1 MFRPMLEGFT
11 VCAGVAIGPV
21 RLRGYELDRPM
32 PKRLPATRIDAEV
45 ERFRAAVGRSL
56 DQVAQLRAKLSDELG
71 AAENRILEV
80 HTAYLRDPTFLKD
93 VENRITSE
101 QLALE
106 DALARA
112 VRDFDRIFE
121 LVESEHMKGR
131 ALDLRDVAL
140 RVIRNLEHGDGSDDA
155 GQGGDPDQAYVLA
168 AHKLSLA
175 DLFDIDHGKV
185 LGIMAEHGG
194 TDSHAGILARS
205 LGIPTVTGIAD
216 LRETFRDGDFVIVD
230 AGTGVVHVDPDERLR
245 REYEVRAS
253 ERRVE
258 APFEDQGAAV
268 LADGAEVVLA
278 GACGNLGEVTQAC
291 EAGLDG
297 VGVYRTELLFVVDRH
312 TPGEELLLHHYEQVL
327 KRAGPGAR
335 VAFRLLDLAR
345 GQRHAVDDEP
355 NPLLGLRG
363 VRGLLAEP
371 GLLRTQLRALLRA
384 QASSTLEILV
394 PFVSSV
400 QDLQRVQESIRSER
414 GQLVKNRIPCATDVR
429 VGAIL
434 EVPATAFHVGSVA
447 EEADFLVLALD
458 SLQQYLFAADRDN
471 LEVADW
477 YRGFHPSLF
486 RLLHQV
492 AEEAARC
499 ETPIVV
505 FGESASDALRLPF
518 LLGSGYREFA
528 VSPVR
533 SPSFR
538 QALRQ
543 WSAAEAADLAQRV
556 IGCQTSLEVQ
566 RCLLEAER

>member
-1 MFRPMLEGFT
+1 MMSRFMLEGFT

-32 PKRLPATRIDAEV
+32 PVRLPTTRIQDEI
-45 ERFRAAVGRSL
+45 ERFRGAVARSL
-56 DQVAQLRAKLSDELG
+56 EQVGDLRSKLSDELG

-93 VENRITSE
+93 VENRITAE

-140 RVIRNLEHGDGSDDA
+140 RVIRNLQHDEESE
-155 GQGGDPDQAYVLA
+155 GGGLGEDEPYVLA
-168 AHKLSLA
+168 AHKLSIA
-175 DLFDIDHGKV
+175 DLFDIDHGQV
-185 LGIMAEHGG
+185 LGIMAEQGG

-245 REYEVRAS
+245 REYEVRAA
-253 ERRVE
+253 ERRIE
-258 APFEDQGAAV
+258 APFEDQGATA
-268 LADGAEVVLA
+268 LADGTELVVA
-278 GACGNLGEVTQAC
+278 GACGNLGEVTQARD
-291 EAGLDG
+291 AGLDG
-297 VGVYRTELLFVVDRH
+297 IAVYRTELLFLVDRH
-312 TPGEELLLHHYEQVL
+312 SPGEDLLLHHYEQVL
-327 KRAGPGAR
+327 KRAGPEAR
-335 VAFRLLDLAR
+335 VAFRLLDLTH
-345 GQRHAVDDEP
+345 GQHHAVDDEP
-355 NPLLGLRG
+355 NPLLGMRG

-371 GLLRTQLRALLRA
+371 ELLRTQLRALLRA
-384 QASSTLEILV
+384 QASSTLELLV

-400 QDLQRVQESIRSER
+400 QDLRRIHEALRSER
-414 GQLVKNRIPCATDVR
+414 GQLVKNRIPCASDVR
-429 VGAIL
+429 VGAIV
-434 EVPATAFHVGSVA
+434 EVPATAFHVASVA
-447 EEADFLVLALD
+447 EEADFLVIALD
-458 SLQQYLFAADRDN
+458 SLQQYLLAADRDN
-471 LEVADW
+471 LGVADW
-477 YRGFHPSLF
+477 YRGFHPALF
-486 RLLHQV
+486 RLLYQV

-505 FGESASDALRLPF
+505 FGESVGEALRLPF

-533 SPSFR
+533 SPSVR
-538 QALRQ
+538 QVLRQ
-543 WSAAEAADLAQRV
+543 WSAAEAADLAKRV
-556 IGCQTSLEVQ
+556 LACQTSLDVQ